1 MSANVRFTRV
11 VLLTITVIIII
22 IITVIVAHI
31 STLHN
36 LEILLVQRCDGLV
49 QDHLTDL
56 QTVVLFRQLCQLLLP
71 FEELILLLVSVK
83 FASDNVFSTNTAF
96 LRTRCSLQK
105 NEMDK
110 SKYMFECKNL
120 FIAMGMGIYLLLYF
134 LPHHQ
139 FLSGHRCLFQCQK
152 SGATSHRPHW
162 ES

>member
-1 MSANVRFTRV
+1 MSANVRFTRI

-56 QTVVLFRQLCQLLLP
+56 QTVVLLRQLCQLLLP
-71 FEELILLLVSVK
+71 FKELILLLVSVK

-105 NEMDK
+105 NEIDK
-110 SKYMFECKNL
+110 MHVCW
-120 FIAMGMGIYLLLYF
+120 M
-134 LPHHQ
+134 
-139 FLSGHRCLFQCQK
+139 
-152 SGATSHRPHW
+152 
-162 ES
+162 